1 MTTPGHSCEI
11 IKLMTIHLK
20 PEMEALVQKDVNRGP
35 YQSVDDFVERAVE
48 LLHEQEEWLAK
59 NRAEIAAQ
67 IEHGFAQAE
76 RGELIDGD
84 QAVILLRER
93 RESRL
98 KRA

>member
-48 LLHEQEEWLAK
+48 LLH
-59 NRAEIAAQ
+59 
-67 IEHGFAQAE
+67 
-76 RGELIDGD
+76 
-84 QAVILLRER
+84 
-93 RESRL
+93 
-98 KRA
+98 